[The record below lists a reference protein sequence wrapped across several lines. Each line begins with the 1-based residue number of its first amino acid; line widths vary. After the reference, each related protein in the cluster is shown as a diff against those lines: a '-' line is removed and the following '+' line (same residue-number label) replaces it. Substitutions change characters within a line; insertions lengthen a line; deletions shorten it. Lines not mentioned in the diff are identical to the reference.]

1 MMKKIKILIL
11 SSALVTLFSCQKLLE
26 IKETDFIGGDV
37 ALKTVLNNEQGLIGA
52 YAAMN
57 VEMGILLNAVF
68 ADEVVTAD
76 FYNAATVHEWQYG
89 TQDVSIRDQYTAIT
103 LYYRII
109 DRVNRV
115 LQALPTATATNATQE
130 ALRSRIRG
138 EALFLRAFCHF
149 EMYRYYSN
157 SSVGTDL
164 AMAYMEVPSLQPTSR
179 ITVAPYFQKL
189 KSDIAAAK
197 PLLPAYSATADI
209 FRATN
214 LAASALQA
222 RVALYLKEWNDA
234 ITFSTE
240 YINGIPLASRTDFP
254 GIWTDAN
261 KSELAFKLSRTASD
275 GGRIGSL
282 FRAISA
288 NASNIGGITWTVSQK
303 LWDMYDQA
311 NDIRFSSYY
320 KNEPLLAGGSRKYTR
335 LIKKYEGTTYGT
347 PNENVADAKVFRTG
361 EMYLIRAE
369 ARAENNDLV
378 GAAVDLNALRAAR
391 INGYIPVILA
401 SKDAAITAI
410 MDERFKELPYEGH
423 RFFDLKRRNLPVV
436 RITADLPNPA
446 AQTTLPAGNFRFL
459 LPIPSTEIQ
468 ANPFMQQNPGYGN

>member
-1 MMKKIKILIL
+1 MKKIKILIL

-115 LQALPTATATNATQE
+115 LQALPNATAANATQE

-138 EALFLRAFCHF
+138 EALFLRAFSHF
-149 EMYRYYSN
+149 ELYRYYSN
-157 SSVGTDL
+157 SAVPTDL
-164 AMAYMEVPSLQPTSR
+164 AMAYMEVPSLQPTAR
-179 ITVAPYFQKL
+179 ITVGPYFQKL
-189 KSDIAAAK
+189 KADLAAAK

-214 LAASALQA
+214 LAATALQA
-222 RVALYLKEWNDA
+222 RVALYLKEWTDA

-240 YINGIPLASRTDFP
+240 YINAIPLASRADFP

-261 KSELAFKLSRTASD
+261 RSELAFKLSRTASN

-282 FRAISA
+282 FRATSA
-288 NASNIGGITWTVSQK
+288 NSSNIGGITWTVSQK
-303 LWDMYDQA
+303 LWDLYDQT
-311 NDIRFSSYY
+311 NDIRFSSYF

-369 ARAENNDLV
+369 ARAENNDLI
-378 GAAVDLNALRAAR
+378 GATADLNALRSAR

-401 SKDAAITAI
+401 NKDAAITAI
-410 MDERFKELPYEGH
+410 VEERFKELPYEGH
-423 RFFDLKRRNLPVV
+423 RFWDLKRRNLPVV
-436 RITADLPNPA
+436 RITPDLPNPN

-468 ANPFMQQNPGYGN
+468 ANPLIQQNPGYAN

>member
-11 SSALVTLFSCQKLLE
+11 SSALVTLFSCQKLIE

-76 FYNAATVHEWQYG
+76 FYNAATVHEWQYSS
-89 TQDVSIRDQYTAIT
+89 TDISIRDSYTAFN

-115 LQALPTATATNATQE
+115 LQALPNATAANATQE

-149 EMYRYYSN
+149 ELYRYYSN
-157 SSVGTDL
+157 SAVGTDL
-164 AMAYMEVPSLQPTSR
+164 AMAYMETPSLLPTAR

-189 KSDIAAAK
+189 KGDLAAAK
-197 PLLPAYSATADI
+197 PLLPAFSATSDI
-209 FRATN
+209 YRASN
-214 LAASALQA
+214 MAASALQA
-222 RVALYLKEWNDA
+222 RVALYLREWNDA

-240 YINGIPLASRTDFP
+240 YINAIPLASRANFP

-261 KSELAFKLSRTASD
+261 RSELAFKLSRTASL

-282 FRAISA
+282 FRGTSA
-288 NASNIGGITWTVSQK
+288 NAANIGAITWTVSQK
-303 LWDMYDQA
+303 LWDSYDQT

-320 KNEPLLAGGSRKYTR
+320 KNEPLLA
-335 LIKKYEGTTYGT
+335 
-347 PNENVADAKVFRTG
+347 
-361 EMYLIRAE
+361 
-369 ARAENNDLV
+369 
-378 GAAVDLNALRAAR
+378 
-391 INGYIPVILA
+391 
-401 SKDAAITAI
+401 
-410 MDERFKELPYEGH
+410 
-423 RFFDLKRRNLPVV
+423 
-436 RITADLPNPA
+436 
-446 AQTTLPAGNFRFL
+446 
-459 LPIPSTEIQ
+459 
-468 ANPFMQQNPGYGN
+468 

>member
-1 MMKKIKILIL
+1 MKKIKILIL
-11 SSALVTLFSCQKLLE
+11 SSALITLFSCQKLLE

-115 LQALPTATATNATQE
+115 LQALPNATAANSTQE

-149 EMYRYYSN
+149 ELYRYYSN

-164 AMAYMEVPSLQPTSR
+164 AMAYMEVPSLQPTAR

-189 KSDIAAAK
+189 KSDLVAAK
-197 PLLPAYSATADI
+197 PLLPVYSASSDI

-240 YINGIPLASRTDFP
+240 YINGIPLASRADFP

-261 KSELAFKLSRTASD
+261 RSELAFKLSRTAST

-282 FRAISA
+282 FRGTSA
-288 NASNIGGITWTVSQK
+288 NASNIGGVTWTVSQK
-303 LWDMYDQA
+303 LWDSYDQI
-311 NDIRFSSYY
+311 NDVRFSSYY

-378 GAAVDLNALRAAR
+378 GAATDLNTLRTAR
-391 INGYIPVILA
+391 INGYTPVILA
-401 SKDAAITAI
+401 SKDAAITQI
-410 MDERFKELPYEGH
+410 MEERFKELPYEGH

-446 AQTTLPAGNFRFL
+446 AQAILPAGNFRFL

-468 ANPFMQQNPGYGN
+468 ANPLMQQNPGYAN